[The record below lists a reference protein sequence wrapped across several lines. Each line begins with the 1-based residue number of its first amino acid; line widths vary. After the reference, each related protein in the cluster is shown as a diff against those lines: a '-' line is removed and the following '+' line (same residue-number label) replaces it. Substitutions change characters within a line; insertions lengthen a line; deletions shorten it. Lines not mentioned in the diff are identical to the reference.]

1 MADKALSAEMES
13 FRQANLRQHRET
25 YEKQKRLAAQI
36 SDRTDLDIVVPA
48 PYDFEAAEKGR
59 DPLPDAFRKA
69 TAKMGKGYRDI
80 GVACRLGPSCET
92 WAIAMEKLV
101 SGELGLP
108 YVIELPPSLEIVF
121 RVRFKRGD
129 AAKVRNAF
137 ERLAAKFGAHLNV
150 YYSGSEPWGMD
161 VSKSIY
167 YHD

>member
-1 MADKALSAEMES
+1 MAGKPLSPEMAD
-13 FRQANLRQHRET
+13 FREKSLRDLRQG
-25 YEKQKRLAAQI
+25 YEKQKRLAAGI
-36 SDRTDLDIVVPA
+36 SDRTGLRIEVPA
-48 PYDFEAAEKGR
+48 PFDFEAAARGQ

-69 TAKMGKGYRDI
+69 TKRGYRDI
-80 GVACRLGPSCET
+80 GVACRLGPACET

-108 YVIELPPSLEIVF
+108 HVIELPPSLEIVF
-121 RVRFKRGD
+121 RVRFKLGD

-150 YYSGSEPWGMD
+150 YYAGAEPWGMD
-161 VSKSIY
+161 VSKSVY